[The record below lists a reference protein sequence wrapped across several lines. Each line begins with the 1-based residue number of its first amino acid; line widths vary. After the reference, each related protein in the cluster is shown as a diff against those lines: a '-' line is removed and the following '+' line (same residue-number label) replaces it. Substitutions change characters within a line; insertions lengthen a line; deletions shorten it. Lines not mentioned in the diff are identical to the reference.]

1 MMNQNSNS
9 STVLTKIRRFGGI
22 MSAMVMPNLGA
33 FVGWGLMAALFIPH
47 GWMPNKELNQLIA
60 PILDYVFP
68 LLIAYTAGY
77 NIHGQRGG
85 VIGLFA
91 SMGVIVGSNITM
103 ISGAMVIAPLAAWTL
118 KKFDHAVEN
127 KIRPGFEM
135 LVNNFSLGI
144 IGAFYCI
151 LAFIT
156 VGPAIRGLIAV
167 ITAGVNWATKNK
179 VIPLLSVFMAPAQVL
194 FLNNVVNHGIL
205 APIGFAQ
212 AAKAGKSI
220 MFLVDSNCG
229 PLLGTLLSI
238 SIFGKGKAK
247 NTAPMAMF
255 IAGIAGIGEV
265 YFPFVLGNPIMI
277 FATMGGLAVSLYL
290 QVIFGGGLIGVASP
304 GSLINIAIMTPRD
317 AIFANLVSIVAGFL
331 VAAAI
336 GTFLLKVF
344 PPKEDVDPT
353 LSFTVDD
360 HEVKTTDDF
369 VVKPAKGKI
378 KKIIV
383 ACDSGMGSSAMG
395 ASVLKLL
402 LQKENLTGIQVKN
415 SSANKIDQ
423 DADLVVTLDSL
434 IDRAKAS
441 SNNPDTTFIPINNF
455 LKDTNYKEVID
466 FVKKQNSSGTA
477 ETPAEE
483 QAKKPELDPQILNVN
498 NIRLNQKFSSVDDA
512 IRASGQI
519 LVDNGYVTPDY
530 IDQMTERNQ
539 DLPVYIGN
547 HVAVPHGLEDTRG
560 AIKKTGIS
568 IIQVPD
574 GVKFGKNEIAYVLL
588 GLAGEGDDHL
598 NILKVISQ
606 TLMDEAN
613 VEKIRTAKSPE
624 EILAVFE

>member
-1 MMNQNSNS
+1 MDQSINN

-47 GWMPNKELNQLIA
+47 GWLPNKTLNELVA
-60 PILDYVFP
+60 PILNYVFP

-103 ISGAMVIAPLAAWTL
+103 ISGAMIIGPLAAWTL
-118 KKFDHAVEN
+118 KKFDQAIQD
-127 KIRPGFEM
+127 KIKPGFEM

-151 LAFIT
+151 FAFLT
-156 VGPAIRGLIAV
+156 VGPAIRALVAV

-179 VIPLLSVFMAPAQVL
+179 VIPLLSIFMAPAQVL

-238 SIFGKGKAK
+238 SLFGKGKAK

-277 FATMGGLAVSLYL
+277 FATMGGLMVSLFL
-290 QVIFGGGLIGVASP
+290 QVVLGGGLIGVASP
-304 GSLINIAIMTPRD
+304 GSLINIAIMTPKD
-317 AIFANLVSIVAGFL
+317 AIFANFVSIVAGFV
-331 VAAAI
+331 VATLI

-353 LSFTVDD
+353 LDFAVGDRK
-360 HEVKTTDDF
+360 VKTTSDF
-369 VVKPAKGKI
+369 VASSKSSDRI

-402 LQKENLTGIQVKN
+402 LKNNNLTGIEVKN
-415 SSANKIDQ
+415 SSANQIDA

-434 IDRAKAS
+434 IERARS
-441 SNNPDTTFIPINNF
+441 SSTNAQTVFIPINNF
-455 LKDTNYKEVID
+455 LKDTNYQEVID
-466 FVKKQNSSGTA
+466 CVKERNGISQSTA
-477 ETPAEE
+477 IEETP
-483 QAKKPELDPQILNVN
+483 KRIDRSILNEK
-498 NIRLNQKFSSVDDA
+498 NIKLNQKFQSVEDA
-512 IRASGQI
+512 IIASGQI
-519 LVDNGYVTPDY
+519 LVDNGYVTNDY
-530 IDQMTERNQ
+530 VDQMIQRNR

-547 HVAVPHGLEDTRG
+547 HVAVPHGLEDTRN
-560 AIKKTGIS
+560 AIKQTGIS

-574 GVKFGKNEIAYVLL
+574 GVKFAPDEVAYVFL
-588 GLAGEGDDHL
+588 GLAGKGDDHL
-598 NILKVISQ
+598 EILKAISQ

-613 VEKIRTAKSPE
+613 VEKLRTARSAA
-624 EILAVFE
+624 EILAIFETK